1 MRQYDACS
9 ALTCLKTTKIVD
21 VSFYGRSEFS
31 CKVVKIIYSHPMSK
45 ISASH
50 ILVEHEHEVKDVIAK
65 LKEGKSFEELA
76 MEHSTCPSGKRG
88 GALGE
93 FAKGMMV
100 KPFED
105 AAFAL
110 EVGAVS
116 GVVKT
121 QFGHHLIK
129 RTK

>member
-1 MRQYDACS
+1 
-9 ALTCLKTTKIVD
+9 
-21 VSFYGRSEFS
+21 
-31 CKVVKIIYSHPMSK
+31 MSK

-50 ILVEHEHEVKDVIAK
+50 ILVDQEHEAQDLLKK
-65 LKEGKSFEELA
+65 LNEGVSFEDLA
-76 MEHSTCPSGKRG
+76 KQFSKCPSGGRG

-93 FAKGMMV
+93 FGKGMMV

-110 EVGAVS
+110 EVGKVS
-116 GVVKT
+116 GIVKT

>member
-1 MRQYDACS
+1 
-9 ALTCLKTTKIVD
+9 
-21 VSFYGRSEFS
+21 
-31 CKVVKIIYSHPMSK
+31 MSK

-50 ILVEHEHEVKDVIAK
+50 ILVDHEHEAKDLIAK
-65 LKEGKSFEELA
+65 LHAGTSFEELA
-76 MEHSTCPSGKRG
+76 LKFSKCPSGKSG
-88 GALGE
+88 GALGD
-93 FAKGMMV
+93 FSRGMMV

-110 EVGAVS
+110 EVGKVS
-116 GVVKT
+116 DIVKT